1 MVATRR
7 TLGTLRNGRV
17 VTRRYWFSPHLYEEM
32 WRNECEHWEPGTA
45 GSWADAVNRIAVTG
59 ETLVVDISDAE
70 SQTDRKERRRLLLGV
85 RAALRVV
92 SRRRGLRLSG
102 RQSGQ
107 YMHFRVV

>member
-17 VTRRYWFSPHLYEEM
+17 VTRRYWFSVDDGKTL
-32 WRNECEHWEPGTA
+32 EPGTA

-85 RAALRVV
+85 RSALRVV

>member
-17 VTRRYWFSPHLYEEM
+17 VTRRYWFSPHSWE
-32 WRNECEHWEPGTA
+32 NERPGCEHWEPGTA

-85 RAALRVV
+85 RSALRVV

>member
-17 VTRRYWFSPHLYEEM
+17 VTRRYWFAKPDDV
-32 WRNECEHWEPGTA
+32 HWFEDTWEAGTA

-70 SQTDRKERRRLLLGV
+70 QQTDRKERRRILLGV
-85 RAALRVV
+85 RSALRVV

-102 RQSGQ
+102 HQSGS
-107 YMHFRVV
+107 YMHFRMV

>member
-1 MVATRR
+1 MVTTRR

-17 VTRRYWFSPHLYEEM
+17 VTRRYWFIKPAPDGVKAD
-32 WRNECEHWEPGTA
+32 WEPGTA

-59 ETLVVDISDAE
+59 ETLAVDISDAE
-70 SQTDRKERRRLLLGV
+70 QQTDRKERRRLLLGV
-85 RAALRVV
+85 RSALRVV

-102 RQSGQ
+102 HQIGQ

>member
-17 VTRRYWFSPHLYEEM
+17 VTRRYWFAKPSDDGV
-32 WRNECEHWEPGTA
+32 RQDWEPGTA

-85 RAALRVV
+85 RSALRVV